1 MKEVS
6 KLPLLIVALGVVL
19 LLVLMIFFKFNGF
32 VALILVA
39 ILVGLLEGMPLNTV
53 MESISDGIGGQLND
67 LVLILGF
74 GAMLG
79 KVMADSGAAQRIS
92 NTLIDKL
99 GIKRVQIVM
108 LILSFILGVTMFY
121 EVAFVLLIPIVFT
134 IVRQT
139 KLNLLYVGLT
149 MSIGLSTTHSF
160 LPPHP
165 GPAAVVGVFEASMGL
180 TLLYGLIIAIPVG
193 AFIALLWPRLSFVK
207 KMNPSIPEGLISTK
221 EFTEEEMPSFSAS
234 VISAI
239 IPVFLMAVLGV
250 AEFTL
255 PEGHT
260 FLNIMSFFGSAPIA
274 LLIALLLSFYVLGV
288 RIGRSLDDVMKS
300 CADSVKPMAIIILVI
315 GAGGAFKQVLVD
327 SGVADYIQT
336 LTDGWT
342 ISPLLLAWLIAAIM
356 RSALGSATVAVMTAA
371 GIVLP
376 LVGSAGVSLE
386 MMVLAV
392 TTGSIAFSHV
402 NDPGFWLFKE
412 YFNLSVAQTIK
423 VRTTYTTALSVLGL
437 IGVYILNMFIG

>member
-1 MKEVS
+1 M
-6 KLPLLIVALGVVL
+6 PLLIVALGVVFL
-19 LLVLMIFFKFNGF
+19 LILMIPLKFNGF

-39 ILVGLLEGMPLNTV
+39 ILVGLLEGMPLNTI
-53 MESISDGIGGQLND
+53 MDSISEGIGGQLND

-92 NTLIDKL
+92 NTLIGKL
-99 GIKRVQIVM
+99 GIKRVQAAM
-108 LILSFILGVTMFY
+108 LIVSFILGVTMFY
-121 EVAFVLLIPIVFT
+121 EVAFVLLIPLVFT

-139 KLNLLYVGLT
+139 NLNLLYVGLT

-165 GPAAVVGVFEASMGL
+165 GPAAVVGVFDASMGL

-193 AFIALLWPRLSFVK
+193 AFIALLWPRLSIVK

-221 EFTEEEMPSFSAS
+221 EFKEEEMPSFSAS
-234 VISAI
+234 VISAL
-239 IPVFLMAVLGV
+239 IPVFLMAVLGA
-250 AEFTL
+250 AEIGL
-255 PEGHT
+255 PEDHG
-260 FLNIMSFFGSAPIA
+260 FLQVMEFFGSAPIA
-274 LLIALLLSFYVLGV
+274 LLIALLLSFYILGV
-288 RIGRSLDDVMKS
+288 RIGRSLEDVMKS
-300 CADSVKPMAIIILVI
+300 CVDSVKPMAIIILVI
-315 GAGGAFKQVLVD
+315 GAGGAFKQILVD
-327 SGVADYIQT
+327 SGVADYIQA
-336 LTDGWT
+336 LTEGWA
-342 ISPLLLAWLIAAIM
+342 ISPILLAWLIALIM
-356 RSALGSATVAVMTAA
+356 RAALGSATVAVMTAA

-376 LVGSAGVSLE
+376 LVESSGASFE

-412 YFNLSVAQTIK
+412 YFNLTVAQAIK
-423 VRTTYTTALSVLGL
+423 VRTTYTTALSILGL
-437 IGVYILNMFIG
+437 IGVYILNNIIG